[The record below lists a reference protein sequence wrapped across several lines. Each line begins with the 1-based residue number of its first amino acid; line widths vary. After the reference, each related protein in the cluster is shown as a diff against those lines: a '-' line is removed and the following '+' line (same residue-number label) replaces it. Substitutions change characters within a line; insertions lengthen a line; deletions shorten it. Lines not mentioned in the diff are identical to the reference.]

1 MQIRVYI
8 DIYTILKDHS
18 KHHSSIYHKD
28 DVHNNCTFK
37 FYRTLYTEN
46 VMVFYSSAF
55 RFPESCALGVFISS
69 PPIHLLR
76 FFTSFSEIQQTAS
89 GNIF

>member
-1 MQIRVYI
+1 MFSDANMLYI
-8 DIYTILKDHS
+8 DIHTTLKDHG

-37 FYRTLYTEN
+37 SYHMLYIEC

-55 RFPESCALGVFISS
+55 RFAESCTLRVFISS

-76 FFTSFSEIQQTAS
+76 FFTSFREI
-89 GNIF
+89 